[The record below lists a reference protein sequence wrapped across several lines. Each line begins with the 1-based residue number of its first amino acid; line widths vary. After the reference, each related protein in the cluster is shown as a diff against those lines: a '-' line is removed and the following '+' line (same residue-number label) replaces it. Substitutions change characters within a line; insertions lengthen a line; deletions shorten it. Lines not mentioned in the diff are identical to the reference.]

1 MFRTYKEILVK
12 NGKLFVTVSG
22 NRYMLAECE
31 AKVELKEELQELPC
45 LGNKKAV
52 VRRFATLLITFKHQ
66 MKTVDVSNIELISFN
81 GEFLKNNKDTVI
93 LTLTQCLPLDE
104 LDLTEQ
110 GENNFEVICS
120 PEIINKLMTL

>member
-22 NRYMLAECE
+22 NRYVLAECE

-52 VRRFATLLITFKHQ
+52 VRRFATLLITSKHK
-66 MKTVDVSNIELISFN
+66 MKIVDISNIELISFN

-110 GENNFEVICS
+110 GENSFEVICS
-120 PEIINKLMTL
+120 NEIITKLMAL

>member
-1 MFRTYKEILVK
+1 MFRICKEILVK
-12 NGKLFVTVSG
+12 NGKLYATISG
-22 NRYMLAECE
+22 NRYVLAACD
-31 AKVELKEELQELPC
+31 ARVELKEELQELPC

-52 VRRFATLLITFKHQ
+52 VRRFATLLITSKHQ

>member
-1 MFRTYKEILVK
+1 
-12 NGKLFVTVSG
+12 
-22 NRYMLAECE
+22 
-31 AKVELKEELQELPC
+31 
-45 LGNKKAV
+45 
-52 VRRFATLLITFKHQ
+52 